1 MIMNKLLV
9 TVFPFIRWFPFT
21 GDKIRADLIAGITV
35 ALILVPQSMA
45 YAQLAGLPVVYGLY
59 ASFIPVII
67 ASLWGSSSQL
77 HTGPVA
83 MLSLMSAAALIPF
96 ATPGSTTFIELSIM
110 LALMVGV
117 LRLVLGVFRLGAIV
131 NLLSSPVIV
140 GFTNAAALIIGLSQL
155 SKIIGVPFPRTDN
168 YLADLWRVLTQIP
181 DMHILTLAFAI
192 GAWMT
197 ISGLRRIKPSLPGVL
212 IVVVLTTVVSAV
224 IGFEHKLSVTPNQIH
239 EDDTAELLHTY
250 ATTQTRIGQLIT
262 DVADLRRRAKEYIDK
277 DDIKSSAT
285 LSAKA
290 AVLDHELSVLKSENT
305 TRLINIHGIVFT
317 AARDANDELSMFS
330 KDSIPAGFAAE
341 KAVWRFD
348 SVEGEK
354 IVLSAGGDVVGVV
367 PEGLPS
373 LKAPTVEWSL
383 IFALLPAAL
392 VMALIG
398 FMEATSISKAIASTT
413 GERVDASKELVG
425 QGLAN
430 IAGSFFG
437 SFTVSGSFSRSAVAA
452 RTGAKTGLF
461 AIISAATVVIVLLFF
476 TPYLYHLPQ
485 AVLAVIVMMAVFS
498 LIRIKPLTLAW
509 KVDRF
514 GAVIGIITFFATL
527 IMAPAIA
534 NGILLGIVLTVM
546 HFLIKTMQP
555 RAEIVSRKPDGTL
568 GGIKA
573 HDLKPV
579 SKMFVPVRFD
589 GALTFTNV
597 AYFEDIILE
606 AQREFPHAKAIL
618 VIASGINWMDASGE
632 EKIREVN
639 CRLKLLDVKLMFSG
653 LKYQVMKSFIK
664 SDLLNELGRDRFFA
678 SKEEALKALMQ
689 EYDADNGF
697 DTDED
702 SAEVEK
708 AKRESIA
715 REEDARVLR

>member
-1 MIMNKLLV
+1 MNKLLV
-9 TVFPFIRWFPFT
+9 SIFPFIRWFPLT
-21 GDKIRADLIAGITV
+21 QDKIRADLIAGITV

-96 ATPGSTTFIELSIM
+96 ATPGSPSFIELSIM

-155 SKIIGVPFPRTDN
+155 SKIIGVPFPRTDS
-168 YLADLWRVLTQIP
+168 YLADLWRVFYQIP
-181 DMHILTLAFAI
+181 DMHVLTLAFAVS
-192 GAWMT
+192 AWL
-197 ISGLRRIKPSLPGVL
+197 IIAGLSRFKPNWPGIL
-212 IVVVLTTVVSAV
+212 IVVMLTTVISYMVNYEEK
-224 IGFEHKLSVTPNQIH
+224 ISVDLAQFQ
-239 EDDTAELLHTY
+239 EKDTAALLDVY
-250 ATTQTRIGQLIT
+250 ATTQSRIGQLIT
-262 DVADLRRRAKEYIDK
+262 EIAELRRQSKQSK
-277 DDIKSSAT
+277 QLGDIKESYDLMADAS
-285 LSAKA
+285 
-290 AVLDHELSVLKSENT
+290 VLDHQLSRLKAENT
-305 TRLINIHGIVFT
+305 TRLIDIHRIGFKL
-317 AARDANDELSMFS
+317 ARDPADQLVILSS
-330 KDSIPAGFAAE
+330 DQLPAGFTLTDDT
-341 KAVWRFD
+341 WRFRQVSD
-348 SVEGEK
+348 GQ

-373 LKAPTVEWSL
+373 FSVPHIDL
-383 IFALLPAAL
+383 ALLLALMPAAL

-413 GERVDASKELVG
+413 GERVDTSKELIG

-452 RTGAKTGLF
+452 RSGAQTGVF

-485 AVLAVIVMMAVFS
+485 AVLAVIVMMAVFG
-498 LIRIKPLTLAW
+498 LIRIKPLTQAW
-509 KVDRF
+509 KVDRV

-527 IMAPAIA
+527 IMAPSIA
-534 NGILLGIVLTVM
+534 NGILLGVVLTVV

-555 RAEIVSRKPDGTL
+555 RADIVSRKPDGTL

-573 HDLKPV
+573 HKLEPISDK
-579 SKMFVPVRFD
+579 FVPVRFD
-589 GALTFTNV
+589 GPLTFTNV

-606 AQREFPHAKAIL
+606 AQREFPEAKVIL
-618 VIASGINWMDASGE
+618 IIGSSINEIDASGE
-632 EKIREVN
+632 EKVRELN
-639 CRLKLLDVKLMFSG
+639 KRLDQLGVKLMFSG
-653 LKYQVMKSFIK
+653 LKFQVIKLFIR
-664 SDLLNELGRDRFFA
+664 SNLVEELGRDRFYT
-678 SKEEALKALMQ
+678 SKETALKALTE
-689 EYDADNGF
+689 EYHSDADPAV
-697 DTDED
+697 TLT
-702 SAEVEK
+702 AAK
-708 AKRESIA
+708 A
-715 REEDARVLR
+715 

>member
-1 MIMNKLLV
+1 MHKFLV
-9 TVFPFIRWFPFT
+9 TLFPFIRWFPFT
-21 GDKIRADLIAGITV
+21 GDKIRADSIAGITV

-96 ATPGSTTFIELSIM
+96 ATPGSATFIELSIM

-117 LRLVLGVFRLGAIV
+117 LRLILGVFRLGAIV

-155 SKIIGVPFPRTDN
+155 SKIIGVPFPRTES

-192 GAWMT
+192 GAWLT
-197 ISGLRRIKPSLPGVL
+197 IVGLRRYQPSLPGVL
-212 IVVVLTTVVSAV
+212 IVVVLTTAISAMIVFENKVSV
-224 IGFEHKLSVTPNQIH
+224 EPGQIH
-239 EDDTAELLHTY
+239 EKYSAELLHTY
-250 ATTQTRIGQLIT
+250 ATTQTRIGELIT
-262 DVADLRRRAKEYIDK
+262 EVAELRRQADAFMKK
-277 DDIKSSAT
+277 DDINNSAT
-285 LSAKA
+285 MSARA
-290 AVLDHELSVLKSENT
+290 AVLDHDLQVLKSENT
-305 TRLINIHGIVFT
+305 ARLINIHGIVFT
-317 AARDANDELSMFS
+317 AARDPEGKLFMFS
-330 KDSIPAGFAAE
+330 TDKIPSRFTAE
-341 KAVWRFD
+341 DKVWRFD
-348 SVEGEK
+348 RVEDDK

-373 LKAPTVEWSL
+373 LQAPTVEWNL
-383 IFALLPAAL
+383 VFALLPAAL

-498 LIRIKPLTLAW
+498 LIRVKPLLHAW
-509 KVDRF
+509 KFDRS
-514 GAVIGIITFFATL
+514 GAGIGIVTFFSTL

-534 NGILLGIVLTVM
+534 NGILLGIGLTILHCLVR
-546 HFLIKTMQP
+546 TMKP
-555 RAEIVSRKPDGTL
+555 RADVLSLKEDGTL
-568 GGIKA
+568 GGVRA
-573 HDLKPV
+573 HQLQPV
-579 SKMFVPVRFD
+579 SPYFVPVRFD
-589 GALTFTNV
+589 GTLTFINV
-597 AYFEDIILE
+597 AYFEDMILE
-606 AQREFPHAKAIL
+606 AHADFPEATTIL
-618 VIASGINWMDASGE
+618 VVGSGINDIDSSGE
-632 EKIREVN
+632 EKIREVAK
-639 CRLKLLDVKLMFSG
+639 RLREVGVSLVFSSLKHQVLSALKQSG
-653 LKYQVMKSFIK
+653 LVK
-664 SDLLNELGRDRFFA
+664 ELGRYAFYPNKEAAFNILKAADENA
-678 SKEEALKALMQ
+678 LKYECYKEEQLQQ
-689 EYDADNGF
+689 EQ
-697 DTDED
+697 EQ
-702 SAEVEK
+702 EQEQEQK
-708 AKRESIA
+708 
-715 REEDARVLR
+715 